1 MAVTKVLN
9 IGDCGTGY
17 HGKHLKAAI
26 DYIKASEKT
35 DNGRLVGGINCQ
47 PDFAYDRMKST
58 KVKFGKTDKRQAY
71 HFIISFEEGEVDDD
85 TAFEI
90 TQRFA
95 KYFF

>member
-1 MAVTKVLN
+1 MAVTKILN

-35 DNGRLVGGINCQ
+35 DGGRLVGGINCQ

-58 KVKFGKTDKRQAY
+58 KVKFGKQIKDR
-71 HFIISFEEGEVDDD
+71 HIISLYLLRKEKWMM
-85 TAFEI
+85 I
-90 TQRFA
+90 LPL
-95 KYFF
+95 K